1 MVTAANRST
10 VNAKNKPRLLRCIRR
25 YPVLFN
31 GASKNSSRKKA
42 TTRLLEQ
49 GVVDLSE
56 VYFFTGAYLALSPS
70 PETVSF
76 LLRVTK

>member
-1 MVTAANRST
+1 M
-10 VNAKNKPRLLRCIRR
+10 
-25 YPVLFN
+25 LFN